1 MKRALFTGTFD
12 PFTVGHESIVNRALA
27 FMDEIVVSVIERN
40 VHKET
45 FFSVER
51 RVDMIRRV
59 YADNPRVKVISYGG
73 LTVDFAKEQK
83 AEFIIRGVRSI
94 KDFEYEKEMAD
105 MNKRLSGIET
115 ILLLTEPDLA
125 CVSSSAVRELWVFG
139 KDVTAFLPK
148 GVKLD
153 KNEM

>member
-45 FFSVER
+45 LFSVER

-83 AEFIIRGVRSI
+83 AEFIIRGVR
-94 KDFEYEKEMAD
+94 
-105 MNKRLSGIET
+105 
-115 ILLLTEPDLA
+115 
-125 CVSSSAVRELWVFG
+125 
-139 KDVTAFLPK
+139 
-148 GVKLD
+148 
-153 KNEM
+153 